1 MVEGFS
7 YLRNCQIEA
16 AHFENCFEASKMLA
30 EKRGAASL
38 KQFFSFSTVL
48 ASRRLLPDWWPVI
61 QVHRYATGFET
72 GFGSRPG

>member
-1 MVEGFS
+1 M
-7 YLRNCQIEA
+7 
-16 AHFENCFEASKMLA
+16 KT
-30 EKRGAASL
+30 EKREAASL

-48 ASRRLLPDWWPVI
+48 GSRWLLPDWRPVI